1 MKFTYAEL
9 GAARTALTRLE
20 DRTAG
25 VRSELHPF
33 YPDNNMTSGDLDAL
47 QERVDNAVHAAHL
60 LRAHIVDLKRLA
72 ESPVPEVYDTT
83 RELRDDQG
91 TYDPSPRD

>member
-1 MKFTYAEL
+1 MKFTYAVL
-9 GAARTALTRLE
+9 DAVGTALNRLE

-25 VRSELHPF
+25 VRSELHPL
-33 YPDNNMTSGDLDAL
+33 YPDNNMTSGDLDEL
-47 QERVDNAVHAAHL
+47 LERADAAVHAAHL